1 MFLHQRFTL
10 DCFFRNNICKFDRV
24 LRARYFE
31 NHSKGFPKLSF
42 KNYLQKIKYDRLQSY
57 PPPNKIVLL
66 VTVLADNFIVSVVE

>member
-1 MFLHQRFTL
+1 MFCIKDLFLTASL
-10 DCFFRNNICKFDRV
+10 ETIYDRV